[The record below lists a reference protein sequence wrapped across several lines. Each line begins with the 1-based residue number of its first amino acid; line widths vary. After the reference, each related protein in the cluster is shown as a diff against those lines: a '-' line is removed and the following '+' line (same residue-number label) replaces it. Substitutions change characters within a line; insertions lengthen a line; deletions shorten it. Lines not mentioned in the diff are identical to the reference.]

1 MRGKYKRAL
10 LFKLHQTFSFLPTLK
25 YNYPD
30 IVAHFFAPED
40 RWENV
45 YPTIFPGWDRTPR
58 TNDSEGVYINSTPE
72 NFRRHL
78 EQALQVVAHKPLEHR
93 ILFLR
98 AWNEWAE
105 GNYVE
110 LDEIA
115 VTFPPSYEY
124 DHLKAGRAH
133 ASQPLSFHREG

>member
-1 MRGKYKRAL
+1 LVRGKYKRAL

-78 EQALQVVAHKPLEHR
+78 EQALQLVAHKPLEHR

-110 LDEIA
+110 PDEKYGHGFLDAIRQ
-115 VTFPPSYEY
+115 VVM
-124 DHLKAGRAH
+124 
-133 ASQPLSFHREG
+133 